1 MKTLSELMK
10 KKTFLTSETLVL
22 ETLLGHSIIKN
33 TTTSVSQETQNLY
46 QEYDEKKGEIK
57 ENILHIQALVSE
69 KTKVYHSIAE
79 TKDRISS
86 LTGQWSVWYKTLG
99 QVLYAHYGSQY
110 SDIFG
115 VFYSDAAVQEHRIKD
130 AEKAV
135 EDLKVEMEKQG
146 FFTRLV
152 SQVKYISA
160 NNTVSSY
167 RLRRDSI
174 LEKGGKAVFESGKL
188 SELLSKDLVNPV
200 IERAYQSCLSLQSD
214 IATEEKKVV
223 ELTDQESSLQIQ
235 LSSLGATGNGE
246 KRIADLEDEK
256 EKLQKE
262 QDSIAQVQGHD
273 FSVLYVTKEGD
284 TITDFPVEYK
294 ELLVEIQRK
303 RQELV
308 SISRRIKMLELEAE
322 ISSLVTKINQYENTI
337 AGNEKKIEQYTN
349 QNKDLHIKIEESLN
363 EKHALLATKTKL
375 ELEEG
380 LTVKQISEKT
390 QK

>member
-10 KKTFLTSETLVL
+10 KKSFLSSETLVL

-33 TTTSVSQETQNLY
+33 IPSSVSQETLKLY
-46 QEYDEKKGEIK
+46 EEYDEKKEEIK
-57 ENILHIQALVSE
+57 GNILNIQGLVSE
-69 KTKVYHSIAE
+69 KTKLYHSIAE

-86 LTGQWSVWYKTLG
+86 LTGQWPVWYKTLG
-99 QVLYAHYGSQY
+99 QVLYAHYSSQY

-115 VFYSDAAVQEHRIKD
+115 VFYSDAAVQEHRLQD
-130 AEKAV
+130 AQKAV
-135 EDLKVEMEKQG
+135 EDLKAEMEKQG

-167 RLRRDSI
+167 NLRRDSI

-188 SELLSKDLVNPV
+188 SELIAKGLVNTV

-214 IATEEKKVV
+214 ISTEEKKVA

-235 LSSLGATGNGE
+235 LSSLGATGNGDR
-246 KRIADLEDEK
+246 RIADLEEEK

-262 QDSIAQVQGHD
+262 QDSIAQIQGHD
-273 FSVLYVTKEGD
+273 FSILYVTIDGD
-284 TITDFPVEYK
+284 IITDAPEEYRA
-294 ELLVEIQRK
+294 LITEIQRK
-303 RQELV
+303 REELV
-308 SISRRIKMLELEAE
+308 SISRRIKMLELDAE
-322 ISSLVTKINQYENTI
+322 VSSLVTKISQYENTI
-337 AGNEKKIEQYTN
+337 AGNEKKIQQYTN
-349 QNKDLHIKIEESLN
+349 QNIDLQVKIEETLN
-363 EKHALLATKTKL
+363 EKHALMAEKTKL

-380 LTVKQISEKT
+380 LTVKQISESS
-390 QK
+390 QN